1 MKPYNGRAWFW
12 LADDGRVYGSAENTI
27 GTADDA
33 AYKDFIAEGSSATIW
48 PRDDTGQQTLASLQ
62 DVVGAFGITVPGATP
77 VDPVSLGSATKLGL
91 KRALAE
97 TGDKAVFSS
106 PQWEAVK
113 ALLAKDEDLQEDWN
127 LAIEVKASDPVVQGA
142 VKALKWKVAQVN
154 ALIVRANELV
164 A

>member
-1 MKPYNGRAWFW
+1 MFALIRNGVVHQLFDEDPHLGSEFNVRDVSSVSGIDQGW
-12 LADDGRVYGSAENTI
+12 LVGKDGAYSAP
-27 GTADDA
+27 DHPA
-33 AYKDFIAEGSSATIW
+33 ATSVEPII
-48 PRDDTGQQTLASLQ
+48 P
-62 DVVGAFGITVPGATP
+62 
-77 VDPVSLGSATKLGL
+77 GSATKLGL

-113 ALLAKDEDLQEDWN
+113 DLLSKDADLQEDWS

>member
-1 MKPYNGRAWFW
+1 M
-12 LADDGRVYGSAENTI
+12 
-27 GTADDA
+27 
-33 AYKDFIAEGSSATIW
+33 ATFALI
-48 PRDDTGQQTLASLQ
+48 RN
-62 DVVGAFGITVPGATP
+62 DVVHQIFDADPHLGDDFDVRDVSDVTGIDQGWVVKKNGSYSAPDHPAANP
-77 VDPVSLGSATKLGL
+77 ADPVIPGSATKLGL

-106 PQWEAVK
+106 PQWQAVK
-113 ALLAKDEDLQEDWN
+113 DLLSKDADLQEEWD

-142 VKALKWKVAQVN
+142 VKALKWKTAQVN